1 MTRNIIIG
9 AAQLGPISRLES
21 RSSAVNRMIK
31 LMDEAK
37 QQGVELIVF
46 PELALTTFFPR
57 WYIEDQ
63 VELDLF
69 FETEM
74 PNPETIPLF
83 KKAAE
88 LSMGFYL
95 GFAELIKENGKNRH
109 FNTSILVDNK
119 GSLIGKYRKIHL
131 PGHFENEPN
140 RAFQHLEKR
149 YFETGNLGFP
159 TFEAFG
165 GQMGM
170 CLCNDRRWPETF
182 RMLGLQGAELVML
195 GYNTPAH
202 YPPVPEHDHL
212 NDFHN
217 HLVMQ
222 AGAYQNGTWV
232 VGVAK
237 AGNEENCD
245 LIGGTCIIAPTG
257 EIVAECKTLGDELI
271 VYQCDLDRCTEIKDG
286 IFDFAQH
293 REPENYKLITETKGV
308 KMVNSD

>member
-1 MTRNIIIG
+1 MTRDIIIG

-109 FNTSILVDNK
+109 FNTSILVDDK

-131 PGHFENEPN
+131 PGHFENEPD

-308 KMVNSD
+308 KIVNSD

>member
-1 MTRNIIIG
+1 MARNLIVG
-9 AAQLGPISRLES
+9 AAQLGPISRSET
-21 RSSAVNRMIK
+21 RTSSVDRMIK
-31 LMDEAK
+31 LMEEAK
-37 QQGVELIVF
+37 LKGVQLIVF

-57 WYIEDQ
+57 WFIEDQ
-63 VELDLF
+63 EELDSF
-69 FETEM
+69 FETEV
-74 PNPETIPLF
+74 PSPETSKLF
-83 KKAAE
+83 DKAKE
-88 LSMGFYL
+88 LNMGFYL
-95 GFAELIKENGKNRH
+95 GFAEIAEEDGKVKH

-119 GSLIGKYRKIHL
+119 GAQIGKYRKIHL
-131 PGHFENEPN
+131 PGHFQNEPY

-165 GQMGM
+165 GKLGM

-182 RMLGLQGAELVML
+182 RMLGLQGVELVML

-212 NDFHN
+212 NEFHN

-237 AGNEENCD
+237 AGNEEDCD

-257 EIVAECKTLGDELI
+257 EIVAECKTLDDELI
-271 VYQCDLDRCTEIKDG
+271 VYQCDLDRCEEIKKG

-293 REPENYKLITETKGV
+293 REPENYRLIVETKGEI
-308 KMVNSD
+308 S

>member
-74 PNPETIPLF
+74 PNSETIPLF

-109 FNTSILVDNK
+109 FNTSILVDDK

-131 PGHFENEPN
+131 PGHFENEPD
-140 RAFQHLEKR
+140 RVFQHLEKR

-308 KMVNSD
+308 KIVNSD

>member
-1 MTRNIIIG
+1 
-9 AAQLGPISRLES
+9 
-21 RSSAVNRMIK
+21 
-31 LMDEAK
+31 
-37 QQGVELIVF
+37 
-46 PELALTTFFPR
+46 
-57 WYIEDQ
+57 
-63 VELDLF
+63 
-69 FETEM
+69 M

-109 FNTSILVDNK
+109 FNTSILVDDK

-131 PGHFENEPN
+131 PGHFENEPD

-308 KMVNSD
+308 KIVNSD

>member
-308 KMVNSD
+308 KMVNSY

>member
-109 FNTSILVDNK
+109 FNTSILVDDK

-131 PGHFENEPN
+131 PGHFENEPD

>member
-109 FNTSILVDNK
+109 FNTSILVDDK
-119 GSLIGKYRKIHL
+119 GFLIGKYRKIHL
-131 PGHFENEPN
+131 PGHFENEPD

-195 GYNTPAH
+195 GYNTPTH

-308 KMVNSD
+308 KIVNSD

>member
-1 MTRNIIIG
+1 
-9 AAQLGPISRLES
+9 
-21 RSSAVNRMIK
+21 
-31 LMDEAK
+31 
-37 QQGVELIVF
+37 
-46 PELALTTFFPR
+46 
-57 WYIEDQ
+57 
-63 VELDLF
+63 
-69 FETEM
+69 
-74 PNPETIPLF
+74 
-83 KKAAE
+83 
-88 LSMGFYL
+88 MGFYL
-95 GFAELIKENGKNRH
+95 GFADLIEESGKKRH
-109 FNTSILVDNK
+109 CNTSILVDDK

-131 PGHFENEPN
+131 PGHFENEPS

-159 TFEAFG
+159 TFQAFG
-165 GQMGM
+165 GRMGM

-195 GYNTPAH
+195 GYNTPTH
-202 YPPVPEHDHL
+202 YPPVPKHDHL

-308 KMVNSD
+308 KIGGSD

>member
-245 LIGGTCIIAPTG
+245 LIGGTCIITPTG

-308 KMVNSD
+308 KMVNSY

>member
-109 FNTSILVDNK
+109 FNTSILVDDK

-131 PGHFENEPN
+131 PGHFENEPD

-286 IFDFAQH
+286 IFDFSQH

>member
-74 PNPETIPLF
+74 PNSETIPLF

-109 FNTSILVDNK
+109 FNTSILVNDK

-131 PGHFENEPN
+131 PGHFENEPD

>member
-131 PGHFENEPN
+131 PGHFENEPD

-308 KMVNSD
+308 KIVNSD

>member
-1 MTRNIIIG
+1 
-9 AAQLGPISRLES
+9 
-21 RSSAVNRMIK
+21 
-31 LMDEAK
+31 
-37 QQGVELIVF
+37 
-46 PELALTTFFPR
+46 
-57 WYIEDQ
+57 
-63 VELDLF
+63 
-69 FETEM
+69 
-74 PNPETIPLF
+74 
-83 KKAAE
+83 
-88 LSMGFYL
+88 MGFYL
-95 GFAELIKENGKNRH
+95 GFAELSEENGKVRH

-119 GSLIGKYRKIHL
+119 GTQIGKYRKIHL
-131 PGHFENEPN
+131 PGHFQNEPY

-159 TFEAFG
+159 TFDVFG
-165 GQMGM
+165 GKLGM

-182 RMLGLQGAELVML
+182 RMLGLQGVELVML

-212 NDFHN
+212 NEFHN

-237 AGNEENCD
+237 AGNEESCD

-257 EIVAECKTLGDELI
+257 EIVAECKTLEDELI
-271 VYQCDLDRCTEIKDG
+271 VYQCDLDRCEEIKKG

-293 REPENYKLITETKGV
+293 REPENYRLIVETKGEII
-308 KMVNSD
+308 

>member
-245 LIGGTCIIAPTG
+245 LIGGTCIITPTG

-308 KMVNSD
+308 KIVNSD

>member
-308 KMVNSD
+308 KIVNSD

>member
-69 FETEM
+69 FETKM
-74 PNPETIPLF
+74 PNPETISLF

-109 FNTSILVDNK
+109 FNTSILVDDK

-131 PGHFENEPN
+131 PGHFENEPD

-308 KMVNSD
+308 KMVNSY

>member
-109 FNTSILVDNK
+109 FNTSILVDDK

-131 PGHFENEPN
+131 PGHFENEPD

-308 KMVNSD
+308 KIVNSD